1 MKKQHLELTKTQEEE
16 LEQLLAKGEMPVRL
30 FKRATGLL
38 ALNRGETLEAVAALL
53 GVTND
58 TVRAWRK
65 AYQAE
70 GLKGLSDKPRSG
82 RPVEIDGQQR
92 AQITAL
98 ACSEAPPGHS
108 QWSLRLLAEKV
119 VEVGYCES
127 ISHTQ
132 VGAILKKRIEAPS
145 EKDVVSG
152 ATHARLSGPDGAAF
166 MALWLAL

>member
-1 MKKQHLELTKTQEEE
+1 MKKQHIKLSETERQE
-16 LEQLLAKGEMPVRL
+16 LEQLLSKGELSARL

-38 ALNRGETLEAVAALL
+38 ALDRGETLEAVAALL

-58 TVRAWRK
+58 TVRAWRDR
-65 AYQAE
+65 YLAE
-70 GLKGLSDKPRSG
+70 GLKSLVDKPRPG

-108 QWSLRLLAEKV
+108 EWSLRLLAEKV
-119 VEVGYCES
+119 VELGYCDS

-132 VGAILKKRIEAPS
+132 VGNILKK
-145 EKDVVSG
+145 
-152 ATHARLSGPDGAAF
+152 TT
-166 MALWLAL
+166 